1 MKTNWIDINERL
13 PEELKN
19 VLVTINY
26 DDELHLAYLK
36 DGKWKI
42 WIDDELVLNGD
53 AWIDNTLDQKGF
65 GVIAW
70 MELPKRGMTKVSEKD
85 KQPCTIAGVTD
96 RFLIRSK
103 YCGTLVSDEVMSK
116 KEADSLIEY
125 YNLEAKK
132 LESDVRYESVHE
144 NDL

>member
-13 PEELKN
+13 PEELKK

-70 MELPKRGMTKVSEKD
+70 MELPKRADWE
-85 KQPCTIAGVTD
+85 
-96 RFLIRSK
+96 
-103 YCGTLVSDEVMSK
+103 EVV
-116 KEADSLIEY
+116 I
-125 YNLEAKK
+125 
-132 LESDVRYESVHE
+132 
-144 NDL
+144 

>member
-26 DDELHLAYLK
+26 DDKLHLAYLK

-53 AWIDNTLDQKGF
+53 DWIDNTLDQKGF

-70 MELPKRGMTKVSEKD
+70 IELPKRAD
-85 KQPCTIAGVTD
+85 WQ
-96 RFLIRSK
+96 
-103 YCGTLVSDEVMSK
+103 EVV
-116 KEADSLIEY
+116 I
-125 YNLEAKK
+125 
-132 LESDVRYESVHE
+132 
-144 NDL
+144 